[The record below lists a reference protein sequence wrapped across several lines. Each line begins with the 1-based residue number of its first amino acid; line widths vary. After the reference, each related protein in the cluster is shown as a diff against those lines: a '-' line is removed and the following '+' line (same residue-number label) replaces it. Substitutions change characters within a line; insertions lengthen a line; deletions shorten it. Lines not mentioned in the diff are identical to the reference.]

1 MQRHE
6 TTSER
11 NQRGYT
17 LTEVLVATAIF
28 AIIFVAALLIYD
40 RANKVFKVGVEG
52 ADMQQNARVAFDRL
66 VADIR
71 SAGFDHDRDGV
82 PVSVGSNVWKKNTSY
97 GVGSTV
103 SPVIYNGFTYRAS
116 AITTGI
122 SGTAEPTWN
131 TTVNGT
137 TNDNG
142 ITWRTIEGVNSF
154 QQPDEQIEYAGPHA
168 ITLRAN
174 FDHDLDKANDYGRE
188 PDLESVQFPVIT
200 TGNDEIVTY
209 ALRSEAVDAGG
220 VIPSGRNADTATF
233 FADVPNRRTFPGG
246 RAENAVNIP
255 NVDLCAAGCN
265 LPPYTLYRFS
275 LNSAGAVQSTPIASN
290 IRNLSFT
297 YYTDVTGT
305 TPLTIT
311 DPGGGQYN
319 PNTPATSAAPRSV
332 RAQIRSVRIQLV
344 AMNESRDPAYRNP
357 AEIGTRAERYRTYAV
372 ETLVVPRNLGKQGMR
387 EQQASPP
394 GKPKMLRVCIN
405 ACRMAYVEWNAP
417 AENPDQGTTEQ
428 YGITYDTTPART
440 KVKLVGAVTSAW
452 VDNLPPAADYYFS
465 VSAINGFGSTP
476 ADDPANPGDN
486 DQTIH
491 IGGGLT
497 GLNKTK
503 GQPASVLRASGGD
516 LTSPASPAE
525 QPNQI
530 TLQWNLPLNN
540 VVGRDALVC
549 YETNGTQTTPTPPKP
564 IGPGELQTWEIR
576 RGKVHDFNPDLFGA
590 SETVMTGAPNILT
603 LGLTTATFV
612 DKTAPNCVDYYYR
625 IRAVEA
631 CPNALSPNDPND
643 NQTAW
648 FPPYGTD
655 AVKGRSSAAAAPT
668 APISLLGTDTCVAG
682 TEYNP
687 VTEVCNH
694 LVWPKVKTDTA
705 TPIPNQILVDTYAL
719 EITRYRK
726 PPGLGSPYSLDGIIT
741 DPLNGSFVGDSNNWL
756 RTDTAPTSGV
766 IYTSNAGNY
775 LVAKHPAS
783 DNFGATDTFAYEY
796 RIKAL
801 QCPNISDP
809 ALPTDYTYASDPSPA
824 FRFPC
829 EGSGTSTVTVTG
841 AIDGDGTTPGSAFLV
856 QSGSSTVDV
865 VGTNIAAVQV
875 YLTDLNNTTIANL
888 GTLTAAPYT
897 FAISGTEDGQIY
909 RAFALVK
916 DINGCT
922 NVSTTYIEE
931 STPSGCCLAA
941 SAVDPFVVQYT
952 AGRREVDVF
961 LRNGCDSPLTI
972 QGSGIRIAWNP
983 ASTPTGTV
991 LQTVAFPGGGVATVN
1006 DSSGIVVLSVPSP
1019 GLTTVDATS
1028 QNYSVTLTF
1037 SQTLSNAEVTGPVT
1051 AFCVTYRRPSL
1062 DTTDQN
1068 CKIVPQPSTF
1078 NSCL

>member
-1 MQRHE
+1 MHRIE
-6 TTSER
+6 PTSER

-66 VADIR
+66 VADVR
-71 SAGFDHDRDGV
+71 TAGFDHDRDGV
-82 PVSVGSNVWKKNTSY
+82 PVSVGSNVWKASTTY
-97 GVGSTV
+97 GLGSTV
-103 SPVIYNGFTYRAS
+103 SPVIYNGFTYRVS
-116 AITTGI
+116 AITTGL
-122 SGTAEPTWN
+122 SGTSEPTWN
-131 TTVNGT
+131 TTINGT
-137 TNDNG
+137 TADNG
-142 ITWRTIEGVNSF
+142 VTWRTLEGVNSF
-154 QQPDEQIEYAGPHA
+154 QQPDEQIEYAGTHA

-188 PDLESVQFPVIT
+188 RDLESVQFPLIT

-220 VIPSGRNADTATF
+220 AIPAGRNGDTITF

-255 NVDLCAAGCN
+255 NVDLCTAGCN

-275 LNSAGAVQSTPIASN
+275 LNAAGVVQSTPIASA
-290 IRNLSFT
+290 IRDLTLT

-319 PNTPATSAAPRSV
+319 ANTPATSAASRSV

-344 AMNESRDPAYRNP
+344 AMNESRDPAYTNP
-357 AEIGTRAERYRTYAV
+357 AEAGTRAERYRTYAV
-372 ETLVVPRNLGKQGMR
+372 ESLVVPRNLGKQGMR

-394 GKPKMLRVCIN
+394 GKPRMLRVCVN

-476 ADDPANPGDN
+476 ADDPTTAADN

-491 IGGGLT
+491 ISGGLT

-503 GQPASVLRASGGD
+503 AQPATVLRASGGD
-516 LTSPASPAE
+516 LASPASPAE

-530 TLQWNLPLNN
+530 SLSWNLPLDN
-540 VVGRDALVC
+540 VVGKNDLVC
-549 YETNGTQTTPTPPKP
+549 YETNGSTTTPNPVKP

-576 RGKVHDFNPDLFGA
+576 RWTEPDFDPDDP
-590 SETVMTGAPNILT
+590 SEYETVTTGTPNILT
-603 LGLTTATFV
+603 VGLTTATFV
-612 DKTAPNCVDYYYR
+612 DKTAPNCIDYYYR

-631 CPNALSPNDPND
+631 CPGAGSPNDPND
-643 NQTAW
+643 NHTAW
-648 FPPYGTD
+648 FPPIGTN
-655 AVKGRSSAAAAPT
+655 AVKGRSSAVAAPT
-668 APISLLGTDTCVAG
+668 APISLLGKPDCVLNTDYVAA
-682 TEYNP
+682 
-687 VTEVCNH
+687 EVCNY

-705 TPIPNQILVDTYAL
+705 TPIPNQILVDTYQL
-719 EITRYRK
+719 EIERFVH
-726 PPGLGSPYSLDGIIT
+726 LGAGTGYTSGEIIT
-741 DPLNGSFVGDSNNWL
+741 DPLLPTYEVDPEGTNWL
-756 RTDTAPTSGV
+756 RTDKAPNTGV
-766 IYTSNAGNY
+766 LFTSNAGDY
-775 LVAKHPAS
+775 LIAKHPAAP
-783 DNFGATDTFAYEY
+783 GVGVETYAYKY
-796 RIKAL
+796 TIRAL
-801 QCPNISDP
+801 QCPAIDDP
-809 ALPTDYTYASDPSPA
+809 ELPGDYTFVSDPSPS
-824 FRFPC
+824 FQFPC
-829 EGSGTSTVTVTG
+829 EGSGTTTFDVTDY
-841 AIDGDGTTPGSAFLV
+841 ADGDGTSPGSGYLV
-856 QSGSSTVDV
+856 QSGLSTIVID
-865 VGTNIAAVQV
+865 GTNIDSVQV

-888 GTLTAAPYT
+888 GTITAAP
-897 FAISGTEDGQIY
+897 FIFPIAGTEDGQIY

-916 DINGCT
+916 DTNGCT
-922 NVSTTYIEE
+922 NVTTRFIEE
-931 STPSGCCLAA
+931 STPTGCCLAA
-941 SAVDPFVVQYT
+941 VANDPFVVQYT

-972 QGSGIRIAWNP
+972 QPSGIKLTWDP
-983 ASTPTGTV
+983 TSTPSGTV

-1006 DSSGIVVLSVPSP
+1006 DSSGVVVLTVPSP
-1019 GLTTVDATS
+1019 GLTTVDAS
-1028 QNYSVTLTF
+1028 SENYSVTLMF
-1037 SQTLSNAEVTGPVT
+1037 SQTLSNASVTGPVT

-1062 DTTDQN
+1062 DTSDQN
-1068 CKIVPQPSTF
+1068 CKIVPEPSTF